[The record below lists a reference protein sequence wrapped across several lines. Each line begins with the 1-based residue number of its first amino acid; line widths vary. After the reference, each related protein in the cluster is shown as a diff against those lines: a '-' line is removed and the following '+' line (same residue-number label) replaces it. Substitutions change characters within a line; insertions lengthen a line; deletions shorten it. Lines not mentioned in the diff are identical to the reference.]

1 MLYITNSLTSGPLT
15 QPVQR
20 EEVTDH
26 VFLVPFPVLIDDKLF
41 CETRNIFWIYNLYTK
56 LFFYVMIIIRS
67 TNPLHDL

>member
-1 MLYITNSLTSGPLT
+1 MPLT

-26 VFLVPFPVLIDDKLF
+26 VFLVPFPELIDDKLF

-56 LFFYVMIIIRS
+56 LFFLCDDNNKIHES
-67 TNPLHDL
+67 PT